1 MTRGILLAGNESALL
16 SALAAEAAKRVKSCA
31 AALIPHESGGAPDG
45 RQTANNNRTENN
57 RRPENGE
64 TQVRYL
70 DWNPASPVSARTLV
84 LAARNCLEHIDDAI
98 LVCVPP
104 AFRRPPEELAPAEID
119 RLIDC
124 NIKGWFF
131 LVRELAGVFKKRTPE
146 KPDAG
151 NPGGTGNS
159 GGPGGAFGGP
169 GGTLSLVLKDV
180 SAGARDELP
189 DLAGPSIAAA
199 FRSFAQGLLISTAG
213 APYTVTAFSSQEPGE
228 EAAFAAYIFKT
239 IEDEKRNAG
248 KWHKYGKA
256 GFFGR

>member
-1 MTRGILLAGNESALL
+1 MTRGILIAGNESSLL
-16 SALAAEAAKRVKSCA
+16 SALCAEATKRVKSCA
-31 AALIPHESGGAPDG
+31 AALIPHGSGGERPEGARQTENRKQTESG
-45 RQTANNNRTENN
+45 EN
-57 RRPENGE
+57 PI
-64 TQVRYL
+64 VYL

-84 LAARNCLEHIDDAI
+84 LAARNRLEHIDDAV

-104 AFRRPPEELAPAEID
+104 AYRRPPEELSPAEID

-131 LVRELAGVFKKRTPE
+131 LIRELTGVFKKRPLE
-146 KPDAG
+146 RKGAG
-151 NPGGTGNS
+151 T
-159 GGPGGAFGGP
+159 
-169 GGTLSLVLKDV
+169 GGTLALVLKDLGT
-180 SAGARDELP
+180 GARDDLP
-189 DLAGPSIAAA
+189 DLAGPAIAAA
-199 FRSFAQGLLISTAG
+199 FKSFVQGLLISTAN
-213 APYTVTAFSSQEPGE
+213 APYTLTAFSSQEPGE